1 MQENQPSPARRVLA
15 MAGLI
20 LAGEVIFIPAFHPG
34 RYFRTSLLDSFG
46 INDLQLG
53 EAQAWYGF
61 AAMISYALGGPL
73 ADRFGPRVLMSGS
86 LLVTALGSL
95 YMATLPSFLGLKLLF
110 AFWGVSTILAF
121 WSPLIRTTRELGGGM
136 SQGRAFGVL
145 DGGRGLVAWLIAAG
159 SALAIGD
166 QLAPGADASDGAVRS
181 IMYGYAAVT
190 AAVAIFVWFALPPSV
205 VGKGIDDRGGSPR
218 EVLRLLREPAV
229 WLMGLI
235 VLSAYCAYKTSD
247 YYGQYTEDIY
257 GLTKKSSAWLTSSL
271 TFLRILAALIAGWLA
286 DRWLGPIKTVRIG
299 FGVLVVAFLA
309 LYAAPTSS
317 DYLALA
323 VANIAV
329 AWAVGCGLR
338 IYFAMFEESNIP
350 ASLTGSAAGIV
361 SFVGYTPDIF
371 WPLLAGWLLKTAR
384 DRGDVLVGYQRL
396 WLVLACFSAVGF
408 VAAALLRRRR
418 PAD

>member
-1 MQENQPSPARRVLA
+1 MQPAEPSPARRVLA

-46 INDLQLG
+46 IDDLQLG
-53 EAQAWYGF
+53 EAQAWYGI

-95 YMATLPSFLGLKLLF
+95 YMATLPSFFGLKLLF

-145 DGGRGLVAWLIAAG
+145 DGGRGLVAWVIAAG

-166 QLAPGADASDGAVRS
+166 QLAPGDEASDSAVRS
-181 IMYGYAAVT
+181 IMYVYAVVT
-190 AAVAIFVWFALPPSV
+190 AAVAVLVWFALPPSV
-205 VGKGIDDRGGSPR
+205 VGKGVDERGGSPA
-218 EVLRLLREPAV
+218 EVFRLLREPAV

-257 GLTKKSSAWLTSSL
+257 GLSKKSSAWLTSSL

-286 DRWLGPIKTVRIG
+286 DRWLGAIRTVRIG

-309 LYAAPTSS
+309 LYAAPTSGS
-317 DYLALA
+317 YLPFA

-338 IYFAMFEESNIP
+338 IYFAMFEESNIST
-350 ASLTGSAAGIV
+350 SLSGSAAGIV

-371 WPLLAGWLLKTAR
+371 WPLLAGWLLKSAR
-384 DRGDVLVGYQRL
+384 GQGDVLVGYQRL
-396 WLVLACFSAVGF
+396 WLVLAGFSAIGF